1 MRKHPIFTRDGN
13 NLYCEVPVN
22 FVAAALGGELE
33 VPTLN
38 DRVLL
43 KIPEGCQSGKLF
55 RLRGK
60 GVRSVRGGEVGD
72 LVCKVLVETPVHLNR
87 KQKELLREFERSLS
101 ESGKRHSPKAHSWLD
116 GVMKFFEDMKP

>member
-1 MRKHPIFTRDGN
+1 MLQIGGRAWLDILDGAEDPERD
-13 NLYCEVPVN
+13 LYGGR
-22 FVAAALGGELE
+22 LGELE
-33 VPTLN
+33 VPTLT

-60 GVRSVRGGEVGD
+60 GVRSVRGGDIGD

-101 ESGKRHSPKAHSWLD
+101 ESGKKHSPKAHSWLD